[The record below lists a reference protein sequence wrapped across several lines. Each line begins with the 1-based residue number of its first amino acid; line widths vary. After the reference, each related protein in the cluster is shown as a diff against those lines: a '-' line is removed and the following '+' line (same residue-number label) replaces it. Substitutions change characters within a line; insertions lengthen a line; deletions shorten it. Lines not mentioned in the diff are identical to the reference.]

1 MNIVLFG
8 GSGFV
13 GRALSAKLLE
23 RGHTV
28 SVVSRSGRTLPGVR
42 VIEGDPFAEPIR
54 ARALAG
60 QNVAVNLIGILHGSP
75 ARFRQVHIELAE
87 AIAESCLELGVPRL
101 VHMSA
106 LNADP
111 HGPSHYLRSKGEGEA
126 GVHALGAKGLEV
138 ISLRPSVIF
147 GAEDSFL
154 NRFARL
160 LRLAPGVMFL
170 PGAQARFAPVYVG
183 DVAEVFVQAIE
194 GQLPAG
200 MRLDLCGPGDYA
212 LIELVRLVA
221 EWSGHK
227 RLILPMP
234 DALAQLMALG
244 FELLPNPPLTRDNLA
259 SMRIDSICAADG
271 PRQPTAL
278 EEVAPA
284 YLGGDKE

>member
-13 GRALSAKLLE
+13 GRALSARLLAA
-23 RGHTV
+23 GHAVT
-28 SVVSRSGRTLPGVR
+28 VVSRHARTWPGVR
-42 VIEGDPFAEPIR
+42 GVEGDPLAAPVR

-60 QNVAVNLIGILHGSP
+60 QQVAVNLVGILHGSP
-75 ARFRQVHIELAE
+75 EQFRQVHVELAE
-87 AIAESCLELGVPRL
+87 AIAESCIELGVPRL

-106 LNADP
+106 LHADP

-126 GVHALGAKGLEV
+126 SVHALGAQGLAV

-160 LRLAPGVMFL
+160 LRLAPGVMLL

-183 DVAEVFVQAIE
+183 DVVEVFVQAIE
-194 GQLPAG
+194 GGLPG
-200 MRLDLCGPGDYA
+200 GTRLDLCGPKDYA
-212 LIELVRLVA
+212 LIDLVHLVA

-234 DALAQLMALG
+234 DALAQLMARG
-244 FELLPNPPLTRDNLA
+244 FELLPNPPVTRDNLA
-259 SMRIDSICAADG
+259 SMRIDSICAG
-271 PRQPTAL
+271 GCPRQPTPL

-284 YLGGDKE
+284 YLGA